1 MKNNKGFTIA
11 ELLVTFV
18 LVMSIVLALFKVV
31 DHYRERQQ
39 NATSVKEMNS
49 YRNQIVKVVEDDILF
64 NYGGIK
70 EIKGLDK
77 ATLELESGGLEQT
90 DFQQGIEIT
99 FNGVIANTQPNT
111 TNTKKLIVKKNGI
124 LYGEMFYEFPSKFVS
139 AVDDVIYT
147 ETQVKKV
154 NQIGEPLPPKEIYS
168 IHIDLT
174 HSELNRIFNINIV
187 AVNNTTT
194 NTDATSETP

>member
-64 NYGGIK
+64 NCEGIK
-70 EIKGLDK
+70 EIKGLDQNDDLSLSPIEK
-77 ATLELESGGLEQT
+77 A
-90 DFQQGIEIT
+90 DFQQGIEIA

-111 TNTKKLIVKKNGI
+111 TNPKRLIVKKNGI
-124 LYGEMFYEFPSKFVS
+124 LYGNMFYEFPSKFVS

-147 ETQVKKV
+147 ETKV
-154 NQIGEPLPPKEIYS
+154 SSDDSSLDKAIYS

-187 AVNNTTT
+187 AVNTPTG
-194 NTDATSETP
+194 TDSTSETP

>member
-70 EIKGLDK
+70 EIKGLDQNDDISLNAIEK
-77 ATLELESGGLEQT
+77 EN
-90 DFQQGIEIT
+90 FQQGIEIT

-124 LYGEMFYEFPSKFVS
+124 LYGGMFYEFPSKFVS

-147 ETQVKKV
+147 ETQVENVSSEDLSLKKA
-154 NQIGEPLPPKEIYS
+154 IYS

-194 NTDATSETP
+194 ITDNTSETP

>member
-64 NYGGIK
+64 NYGGIE
-70 EIKGLDK
+70 EIKGLDQNDDLSLSPIEK
-77 ATLELESGGLEQT
+77 A
-90 DFQQGIEIT
+90 DFQQGIEIA
-99 FNGVIANTQPNT
+99 FNKLDAKDNPII
-111 TNTKKLIVKKNGI
+111 KRLIVKKNGI
-124 LYGEMFYEFPSKFVS
+124 LYDDMFYEFPSKFVS

-147 ETQVKKV
+147 ETKV
-154 NQIGEPLPPKEIYS
+154 SSDDSSLDKAIYS

-187 AVNNTTT
+187 AVNNTP
-194 NTDATSETP
+194 TDTDTTSETP

>member
-70 EIKGLDK
+70 EIKGLDLK
-77 ATLELESGGLEQT
+77 PSEA
-90 DFQQGIEIT
+90 QQGIEIT
-99 FNGVIANTQPNT
+99 FNEVIANTQPNT
-111 TNTKKLIVKKNGI
+111 TNTTNTKRLIVKKNGI
-124 LYGEMFYEFPSKFVS
+124 LYGDMFYEFPSKFVS

-187 AVNNTTT
+187 AVNNTPT
-194 NTDATSETP
+194 NTDTTNETP

>member
-70 EIKGLDK
+70 EIKGLDLK
-77 ATLELESGGLEQT
+77 PSEKPNS
-90 DFQQGIEIT
+90 QQGIKIT
-99 FNGVIANTQPNT
+99 FNGVDDNGVLIAKN
-111 TNTKKLIVKKNGI
+111 LIVKNNGI
-124 LYGEMFYEFPSKFVS
+124 LYDDMFYEFPSKFVS

-147 ETQVKKV
+147 ETQVKNVSSEDSSLK
-154 NQIGEPLPPKEIYS
+154 KAIYS

-194 NTDATSETP
+194 ITDATSETP

>member
-70 EIKGLDK
+70 EIKGLDQNDISLSPIEK
-77 ATLELESGGLEQT
+77 AN
-90 DFQQGIEIT
+90 FQQGIEIT
-99 FNGVIANTQPNT
+99 FNKVDDEKNTLI
-111 TNTKKLIVKKNGI
+111 TKNLIVKKDGI
-124 LYGEMFYEFPSKFVS
+124 LYGNMFYEFPSKFVS

-147 ETQVKKV
+147 ETKV
-154 NQIGEPLPPKEIYS
+154 SSDDSSLDKAIYS

-194 NTDATSETP
+194 DTTSGTP

>member
-64 NYGGIK
+64 NCEGIK
-70 EIKGLDK
+70 EIKGLDLK
-77 ATLELESGGLEQT
+77 PSEGPNS
-90 DFQQGIEIT
+90 QQGIKIT
-99 FNGVIANTQPNT
+99 FNGVDDNGVLIAKN
-111 TNTKKLIVKKNGI
+111 LIVKNNGI
-124 LYGEMFYEFPSKFVS
+124 LYGDMFYEFPSKFVS

-147 ETQVKKV
+147 ETQVKNVSSEDSSLK
-154 NQIGEPLPPKEIYS
+154 KAIYS

-187 AVNNTTT
+187 AVNNTP
-194 NTDATSETP
+194 TDTDTTSETP

>member
-64 NYGGIK
+64 NYRGIK
-70 EIKGLDK
+70 EIKGLDQNDISLSPIEK
-77 ATLELESGGLEQT
+77 AN
-90 DFQQGIEIT
+90 FQQGIEIT
-99 FNGVIANTQPNT
+99 FNEVIANTQPNT
-111 TNTKKLIVKKNGI
+111 INTKRLIVKKNGI
-124 LYGEMFYEFPSKFVS
+124 LYDDMFYEFPSKFVS

-147 ETQVKKV
+147 ETQVKNVSSEDLSLK
-154 NQIGEPLPPKEIYS
+154 KAIYS

-187 AVNNTTT
+187 AVNNTP
-194 NTDATSETP
+194 TDTDTTSETP

>member
-39 NATSVKEMNS
+39 NATSAKEMNS

-70 EIKGLDK
+70 EIKGLDQNDDLSLSAIEK
-77 ATLELESGGLEQT
+77 AN
-90 DFQQGIEIT
+90 FQQGIEIT
-99 FNGVIANTQPNT
+99 FNEVIANTQPNT
-111 TNTKKLIVKKNGI
+111 KRLIVKNNGI
-124 LYGEMFYEFPSKFVS
+124 LYGDMFYEFPSKFVS

-147 ETQVKKV
+147 ETQVENVSSEDPSLKKA
-154 NQIGEPLPPKEIYS
+154 IYS

>member
-70 EIKGLDK
+70 EIKGLDQNDLSLSPIEK
-77 ATLELESGGLEQT
+77 AN
-90 DFQQGIEIT
+90 FQQGIEIT
-99 FNGVIANTQPNT
+99 FNGVIANAQPNT
-111 TNTKKLIVKKNGI
+111 TNTKRLIVKKNGI
-124 LYGEMFYEFPSKFVS
+124 LYGDMFYEFPSKFVS

-147 ETQVKKV
+147 ETQVENVSSEDPSLKKA
-154 NQIGEPLPPKEIYS
+154 IYS

-187 AVNNTTT
+187 AVNNTHTITDTT
-194 NTDATSETP
+194 NETP

>member
-18 LVMSIVLALFKVV
+18 LVISIVLALFKVV

-64 NYGGIK
+64 NCEGIK
-70 EIKGLDK
+70 EIKGLDQNDISLSPIEK
-77 ATLELESGGLEQT
+77 AN
-90 DFQQGIEIT
+90 FQQGIEIT
-99 FNGVIANTQPNT
+99 FNKVIANTKPNT
-111 TNTKKLIVKKNGI
+111 TNTKRLIVKKNGI
-124 LYGEMFYEFPSKFVS
+124 LYDDIFYEFPSKFVS

-147 ETQVKKV
+147 ETQVKNVSSDDSSLDKA
-154 NQIGEPLPPKEIYS
+154 IYS

-187 AVNNTTT
+187 AVNNTPTDT
-194 NTDATSETP
+194 NTTSQTP

>member
-39 NATSVKEMNS
+39 NATSAKEMNS

-64 NYGGIK
+64 NCGGIK
-70 EIKGLDK
+70 EIKGLDQNDPSPSLTEIEK
-77 ATLELESGGLEQT
+77 AN
-90 DFQQGIEIT
+90 FQQGIEIT
-99 FNGVIANTQPNT
+99 FNGFVDDNEPII
-111 TNTKKLIVKKNGI
+111 KRLIVKKNGI
-124 LYGEMFYEFPSKFVS
+124 LYGGRFYEFPSKFVS

-147 ETQVKKV
+147 ETQVENVSSEDSSLKKA
-154 NQIGEPLPPKEIYS
+154 IYS

-187 AVNNTTT
+187 AVNTTT
-194 NTDATSETP
+194 NTDTTSETP

>member
-70 EIKGLDK
+70 EIKGLDLK
-77 ATLELESGGLEQT
+77 PSEA
-90 DFQQGIEIT
+90 QQGIEIT
-99 FNGVIANTQPNT
+99 FNEVIANTQPNT
-111 TNTKKLIVKKNGI
+111 TNTKRLIVKKNGI
-124 LYGEMFYEFPSKFVS
+124 LYGDMFYEFPSKFVS

-147 ETQVKKV
+147 ETQVENVSSEDPSLKKA
-154 NQIGEPLPPKEIYS
+154 IYS

-187 AVNNTTT
+187 AVNNTPT
-194 NTDATSETP
+194 NTDTTSETPSP

>member
-70 EIKGLDK
+70 EIKGLDLK
-77 ATLELESGGLEQT
+77 PSEA
-90 DFQQGIEIT
+90 QQGIEIT
-99 FNGVIANTQPNT
+99 FNEVIANTQTNT
-111 TNTKKLIVKKNGI
+111 TNTKNLIVKNNGI
-124 LYGEMFYEFPSKFVS
+124 LYDDMFYEFPSKFVS

-147 ETQVKKV
+147 ETQVENVSSEDPSLKKA
-154 NQIGEPLPPKEIYS
+154 IYS

-187 AVNNTTT
+187 AVNNTPTITDTT
-194 NTDATSETP
+194 NETP

>member
-70 EIKGLDK
+70 EIKGLDQNDLSLSPIEK
-77 ATLELESGGLEQT
+77 AN
-90 DFQQGIEIT
+90 FQQGIEIT
-99 FNGVIANTQPNT
+99 FNGVIANAQPNT
-111 TNTKKLIVKKNGI
+111 TNTKRLIVKKNGI
-124 LYGEMFYEFPSKFVS
+124 LYGDMFYEFPSKFVS

-147 ETQVKKV
+147 ETQVEKVSSEDPSLKKA
-154 NQIGEPLPPKEIYS
+154 IYS

-194 NTDATSETP
+194 NTDTTNETP

>member
-77 ATLELESGGLEQT
+77 ASLKDATT

-99 FNGVIANTQPNT
+99 FNKVIANTQPNT
-111 TNTKKLIVKKNGI
+111 PNTKRLIVKKNGI
-124 LYGEMFYEFPSKFVS
+124 LYDNMFYEFPSKFVS

-147 ETQVKKV
+147 ETKV
-154 NQIGEPLPPKEIYS
+154 SSDDSSLDKAIYS

-187 AVNNTTT
+187 AVNNTPTY
-194 NTDATSETP
+194 TDATSETP

>member
-77 ATLELESGGLEQT
+77 ATLKSDVEQK

-99 FNGVIANTQPNT
+99 FNC
-111 TNTKKLIVKKNGI
+111 
-124 LYGEMFYEFPSKFVS
+124 
-139 AVDDVIYT
+139 
-147 ETQVKKV
+147 
-154 NQIGEPLPPKEIYS
+154 
-168 IHIDLT
+168 
-174 HSELNRIFNINIV
+174 
-187 AVNNTTT
+187 
-194 NTDATSETP
+194 

>member
-39 NATSVKEMNS
+39 NATSAKEMNS

-64 NYGGIK
+64 NYGGIE
-70 EIKGLDK
+70 EIKGLDQNDDLSLSPIEK
-77 ATLELESGGLEQT
+77 A
-90 DFQQGIEIT
+90 DFQQGIEIA
-99 FNGVIANTQPNT
+99 FNKLDAKDNPII
-111 TNTKKLIVKKNGI
+111 KRLIVKKNGI
-124 LYGEMFYEFPSKFVS
+124 LYDEMFYEFPSKFVS

-147 ETQVKKV
+147 ETQVENVSSDPLLKKA
-154 NQIGEPLPPKEIYS
+154 IYS

-194 NTDATSETP
+194 DTTSGTP

>member
-39 NATSVKEMNS
+39 NATSAKEMNS

-64 NYGGIK
+64 NCGGIK

-77 ATLELESGGLEQT
+77 ASLGENAPT

-99 FNGVIANTQPNT
+99 FNKLDAKDNQI
-111 TNTKKLIVKKNGI
+111 TKKLIVRKSGI
-124 LYGEMFYEFPSKFVS
+124 SYGGMFYEFPSKFVS

-147 ETQVKKV
+147 ETQVENVSSEDPSLKKA
-154 NQIGEPLPPKEIYS
+154 IYL

>member
-70 EIKGLDK
+70 EIKGLDLK
-77 ATLELESGGLEQT
+77 PSEKPNS
-90 DFQQGIEIT
+90 QQGIKIT
-99 FNGVIANTQPNT
+99 FNGVDDNGVLIAKN
-111 TNTKKLIVKKNGI
+111 LIVKNNGI
-124 LYGEMFYEFPSKFVS
+124 LYGDMFYEFPSKFVS

-147 ETQVKKV
+147 ETQVKNVSSEDSSLK
-154 NQIGEPLPPKEIYS
+154 KAIYS

-194 NTDATSETP
+194 ITDATSETP

>member
-70 EIKGLDK
+70 EIKGLDLK
-77 ATLELESGGLEQT
+77 PSEA
-90 DFQQGIEIT
+90 QQGIEIT
-99 FNGVIANTQPNT
+99 FNEVIANTQPNI
-111 TNTKKLIVKKNGI
+111 TNTKRLIVKNNGI
-124 LYGEMFYEFPSKFVS
+124 LYGDMFYEFPSKFVS

-147 ETQVKKV
+147 ETQVEEVSSEDSSLKKA
-154 NQIGEPLPPKEIYS
+154 IYS

-187 AVNNTTT
+187 AVNNTPTITDTT
-194 NTDATSETP
+194 NKTP

>member
-70 EIKGLDK
+70 EIKGLDLK
-77 ATLELESGGLEQT
+77 PSEEPNS
-90 DFQQGIEIT
+90 QQGIKIT
-99 FNGVIANTQPNT
+99 FNKVDDEKNTQI
-111 TNTKKLIVKKNGI
+111 TKNLIVKKNGI
-124 LYGEMFYEFPSKFVS
+124 LYGDMFYEFPSKFVS

-147 ETQVKKV
+147 ETQVENVSSDPLLKKA
-154 NQIGEPLPPKEIYS
+154 IYS

-187 AVNNTTT
+187 AVNNTPTDTDTT
-194 NTDATSETP
+194 SQTP

>member
-39 NATSVKEMNS
+39 NATSAKEMNS

-77 ATLELESGGLEQT
+77 ASLGENAPT
-90 DFQQGIEIT
+90 DFQQGIEIA
-99 FNGVIANTQPNT
+99 FNGSDENSAPIP
-111 TNTKKLIVKKNGI
+111 KRLIVKKNGI
-124 LYGEMFYEFPSKFVS
+124 SYGDMFYEFPSKFVS

-147 ETQVKKV
+147 ETQVENVSSDPLLKKA
-154 NQIGEPLPPKEIYS
+154 IYS

-187 AVNNTTT
+187 AVNTTT
-194 NTDATSETP
+194 NTDTTSETP

>member
-70 EIKGLDK
+70 EIKGLDQNDKSLNAIEK
-77 ATLELESGGLEQT
+77 AN
-90 DFQQGIEIT
+90 FQQGIEIA

-139 AVDDVIYT
+139 AIDDVIYT
-147 ETQVKKV
+147 ETQVENVSSEDFLLKKA
-154 NQIGEPLPPKEIYS
+154 IYS

-187 AVNNTTT
+187 AVNTTT
-194 NTDATSETP
+194 NTDTTETP

>member
-39 NATSVKEMNS
+39 NATSAKEMNS

-64 NYGGIK
+64 NCGGIK
-70 EIKGLDK
+70 EIKGLDQNDPSPSLTEIEK
-77 ATLELESGGLEQT
+77 AN
-90 DFQQGIEIT
+90 FQQGIEIT
-99 FNGVIANTQPNT
+99 FNGFVDDNKPII
-111 TNTKKLIVKKNGI
+111 KRLIVKKNGI
-124 LYGEMFYEFPSKFVS
+124 LYGGRFYEFPSKFVS

-147 ETQVKKV
+147 ETPVENVSSDPLLKKA
-154 NQIGEPLPPKEIYS
+154 IYS

-194 NTDATSETP
+194 DTTSETP

>member
-39 NATSVKEMNS
+39 NATSAKEMNS

-70 EIKGLDK
+70 EIKGLDQNDKSLRAIEK
-77 ATLELESGGLEQT
+77 AN
-90 DFQQGIEIT
+90 FQQGIEIT
-99 FNGVIANTQPNT
+99 FNGVIANAQPNT
-111 TNTKKLIVKKNGI
+111 TNTKRLIVKKNGI
-124 LYGEMFYEFPSKFVS
+124 LYGDMFYEFPSKFVS

-187 AVNNTTT
+187 AVNNTPT
-194 NTDATSETP
+194 NTDTTNKTP

>member
-70 EIKGLDK
+70 EIKGLDLK
-77 ATLELESGGLEQT
+77 PSEKPNS
-90 DFQQGIEIT
+90 QQGIKIT
-99 FNGVIANTQPNT
+99 FNGVDDNGVLIAKN
-111 TNTKKLIVKKNGI
+111 LIVKNNGI
-124 LYGEMFYEFPSKFVS
+124 LYGDMFYEFPSKFVN

-147 ETQVKKV
+147 ETQVENVSSEDHSLKKV
-154 NQIGEPLPPKEIYS
+154 IYS

-187 AVNNTTT
+187 AVNNTPTITDNT
-194 NTDATSETP
+194 NETP

>member
-64 NYGGIK
+64 NCGGIK
-70 EIKGLDK
+70 EIKGLDQNDPSPSLTEIEK
-77 ATLELESGGLEQT
+77 AN
-90 DFQQGIEIT
+90 FQQGIEIT
-99 FNGVIANTQPNT
+99 FNGFVDDNEPII
-111 TNTKKLIVKKNGI
+111 KRLIVKKNGI
-124 LYGEMFYEFPSKFVS
+124 LYGGRFYEFPSKFVS

-147 ETQVKKV
+147 ETQVEKAT
-154 NQIGEPLPPKEIYS
+154 QIGELLSKKIYS

-187 AVNNTTT
+187 AVNTTT
-194 NTDATSETP
+194 NTDTTETP

>member
-64 NYGGIK
+64 NYRGIK
-70 EIKGLDK
+70 EIKGLDQNDISLSPIEK
-77 ATLELESGGLEQT
+77 AN
-90 DFQQGIEIT
+90 FQQGIEIT
-99 FNGVIANTQPNT
+99 FNEVIANTQPNT
-111 TNTKKLIVKKNGI
+111 INTKRLIVKKNGI
-124 LYGEMFYEFPSKFVS
+124 LYDDMFYEFPSKFVS

-147 ETQVKKV
+147 ETKV
-154 NQIGEPLPPKEIYS
+154 SSDDSSLDKAIYS

-187 AVNNTTT
+187 AVNTP
-194 NTDATSETP
+194 TDTDTTSETP

>member
-64 NYGGIK
+64 NCEGIK
-70 EIKGLDK
+70 EIKGLDQNDDLSLSPIEK
-77 ATLELESGGLEQT
+77 A
-90 DFQQGIEIT
+90 DFQQGIEIA
-99 FNGVIANTQPNT
+99 FNKLDAKDNPII
-111 TNTKKLIVKKNGI
+111 KRLIVKKNGI
-124 LYGEMFYEFPSKFVS
+124 LYDNMFYEFPSKFVS

-147 ETQVKKV
+147 ETQVKNVSSDDSSLK
-154 NQIGEPLPPKEIYS
+154 KAIYS

-187 AVNNTTT
+187 AVNNTP
-194 NTDATSETP
+194 TDTDPTSETP

>member
-64 NYGGIK
+64 NCEGIK
-70 EIKGLDK
+70 EIKGLDLK
-77 ATLELESGGLEQT
+77 PSEGPNS
-90 DFQQGIEIT
+90 QQGIKIT
-99 FNGVIANTQPNT
+99 FNGVDDNGVLIAKN
-111 TNTKKLIVKKNGI
+111 LIVKNNGI
-124 LYGEMFYEFPSKFVS
+124 LYGDMFYEFPSKFVS

-147 ETQVKKV
+147 ETQVKNVSSEDPSLK
-154 NQIGEPLPPKEIYS
+154 KAIYS

-187 AVNNTTT
+187 AVNNTP
-194 NTDATSETP
+194 TDTDTTSETP

>member
-70 EIKGLDK
+70 EIKGLDLK
-77 ATLELESGGLEQT
+77 PSEA
-90 DFQQGIEIT
+90 QQGIEIT
-99 FNGVIANTQPNT
+99 FNEVIANAQPNT
-111 TNTKKLIVKKNGI
+111 KRLIVKKNGI
-124 LYGEMFYEFPSKFVS
+124 LYGDMFYEFPSKFVS
-139 AVDDVIYT
+139 AVDDVIYI
-147 ETQVKKV
+147 ETKV
-154 NQIGEPLPPKEIYS
+154 SSDASSLDKAIYS

-187 AVNNTTT
+187 AVNNNPT
-194 NTDATSETP
+194 NTDTTSETP

>member
-70 EIKGLDK
+70 EIKGLDQNDISLSPIEK
-77 ATLELESGGLEQT
+77 AN
-90 DFQQGIEIT
+90 FQQGIEIT
-99 FNGVIANTQPNT
+99 FNKVDDEKNTQIAKN
-111 TNTKKLIVKKNGI
+111 LIVKNNGI
-124 LYGEMFYEFPSKFVS
+124 LYGDMFYEFPSKFVS

-147 ETQVKKV
+147 ETKV
-154 NQIGEPLPPKEIYS
+154 SSDDSSLDKEIYS

-187 AVNNTTT
+187 AVNNTP
-194 NTDATSETP
+194 TDTDTTSETP

>member
-64 NYGGIK
+64 NCEGIK
-70 EIKGLDK
+70 KIKGLDQNDK
-77 ATLELESGGLEQT
+77 LLT
-90 DFQQGIEIT
+90 DIEKKNFQQGIEIT
-99 FNGVIANTQPNT
+99 FNKFDGNSKLI
-111 TNTKKLIVKKNGI
+111 TKRLIVKKNGI
-124 LYGEMFYEFPSKFVS
+124 LYDGRFYEFPSKFIS

-147 ETQVKKV
+147 ETQVENVSSDPLLKKA
-154 NQIGEPLPPKEIYS
+154 IYS

-187 AVNNTTT
+187 AVNNTITDTT
-194 NTDATSETP
+194 SATP

>member
-64 NYGGIK
+64 NCEGIK
-70 EIKGLDK
+70 EIKGLDLK
-77 ATLELESGGLEQT
+77 PSEGPNS
-90 DFQQGIEIT
+90 QQGIKIT
-99 FNGVIANTQPNT
+99 FNGVDDNGVLIAKN
-111 TNTKKLIVKKNGI
+111 LIVKNNGI
-124 LYGEMFYEFPSKFVS
+124 LYGDMFYEFPSKFVS

-147 ETQVKKV
+147 ETQVKNVSSDDSSLK
-154 NQIGEPLPPKEIYS
+154 KAIYS

-187 AVNNTTT
+187 AVNNTP
-194 NTDATSETP
+194 TDTDTTSETP

>member
-70 EIKGLDK
+70 EIKGLDLK
-77 ATLELESGGLEQT
+77 PSEA
-90 DFQQGIEIT
+90 QQGIEIT
-99 FNGVIANTQPNT
+99 FNEVIANTQ
-111 TNTKKLIVKKNGI
+111 TNTINTKNLIVKNNGI
-124 LYGEMFYEFPSKFVS
+124 LYGDMFYEFPSKFVS

-147 ETQVKKV
+147 ETQVENVSSDASSLKKT
-154 NQIGEPLPPKEIYS
+154 IYS

>member
-64 NYGGIK
+64 NYGGIE
-70 EIKGLDK
+70 EIKGLDQNDDLSLSPIEK
-77 ATLELESGGLEQT
+77 AN
-90 DFQQGIEIT
+90 FQQGIEIT
-99 FNGVIANTQPNT
+99 FNEVIANTKPNT
-111 TNTKKLIVKKNGI
+111 PNTKRLIVKKNGI
-124 LYGEMFYEFPSKFVS
+124 LYDDIFYEFPSKFVS

-147 ETQVKKV
+147 ETKV
-154 NQIGEPLPPKEIYS
+154 SSDDSSLDKAIYS

-187 AVNNTTT
+187 AVNNTPTDT
-194 NTDATSETP
+194 NATSETP

>member
-64 NYGGIK
+64 NCEGIK
-70 EIKGLDK
+70 EIKGLDLK
-77 ATLELESGGLEQT
+77 PSEEPNS
-90 DFQQGIEIT
+90 QQGIKIT
-99 FNGVIANTQPNT
+99 FNKVDDEKNTLI
-111 TNTKKLIVKKNGI
+111 TKNLIVKKDGI
-124 LYGEMFYEFPSKFVS
+124 LYGNMFYEFPSKFVS

-147 ETQVKKV
+147 ETKV
-154 NQIGEPLPPKEIYS
+154 SSDASSLDKAIYS

-187 AVNNTTT
+187 AVNNTPTD
-194 NTDATSETP
+194 TDATSETP

>member
-70 EIKGLDK
+70 EIKGLDQNDKSLNAIEK
-77 ATLELESGGLEQT
+77 AN
-90 DFQQGIEIT
+90 FQQGIEIA

-111 TNTKKLIVKKNGI
+111 PNTKRLIVKKNGI
-124 LYGEMFYEFPSKFVS
+124 LYDNMFYEFPSKFVS
-139 AVDDVIYT
+139 AIDDVIYT

-187 AVNNTTT
+187 AVNNTPTD
-194 NTDATSETP
+194 TDATSETP

>member
-70 EIKGLDK
+70 EIKGLDLK
-77 ATLELESGGLEQT
+77 PSEA
-90 DFQQGIEIT
+90 QQGIEIT
-99 FNGVIANTQPNT
+99 FNEVIANTQPNT
-111 TNTKKLIVKKNGI
+111 TNTKRLIVKKNGI
-124 LYGEMFYEFPSKFVS
+124 LYDNMFYEFPSKFVS

-147 ETQVKKV
+147 ETQVENVSSEDPSLKKV
-154 NQIGEPLPPKEIYS
+154 IYS

-187 AVNNTTT
+187 AVNNTPTITDTT
-194 NTDATSETP
+194 NETP